1 MLAETTDPSGKSGD
15 NGLPCLP
22 ACLICPPLLGVFG
35 GLFFRSAC
43 TIGRTRLQFAD
54 LVSTAGGRASQ
65 SQRQTEIM
73 VSEQI
78 SAHEHSLVRRLLLGL
93 VSLVCRHP
101 GWVLFVSLALAGA
114 SLGAAATRLQY
125 KTQRN
130 DLISP
135 HKEHQQRWRDYLAEF
150 GDDDDIVVVVKGTDR
165 PRMEKALEA
174 LAARVQAQPD
184 LFDRLF
190 YKVDLRSLRNR
201 ALLFLSTEEIRAIQH
216 HLEDMGQLLKHG
228 WISWKL
234 LTLSS
239 LLQEAVQRTAKMKPG
254 APLTADDEVFLT
266 QLWNIT
272 RNAKDVIVDP
282 AKYKTPWGSLIARP
296 PEQKDLLAEPQY
308 FFSDPPATGEKS
320 ARPAGETL
328 AFLLV
333 RPIKEEGSFTY
344 ALKSV
349 TAIRDIVEQTRLEYP
364 GVEFGVTGLPVLETD
379 EMTAADHDTRLASWL
394 AVAGVSL
401 LFLLVY
407 RGIWYPLLTVATL
420 LIGTAWAL
428 GWLTLTVGHLN
439 ILSATF
445 AVMLIGMGDYG
456 VLWVMRYE
464 QARRAGADVRTALL
478 HTATHVA
485 IGNLTAACTL
495 ALAFFAAMFADF
507 QAVAELGWI
516 AGCGVLLCA
525 FACFTILP
533 ALLMLFD
540 RRRLERAGSVS
551 NGPSAVAYASSLLT
565 HPATDAWLPG
575 LARRARWVVAAGLI
589 LMIGL
594 GYAAWKGVR
603 YDHNLLHLQAR
614 DLDSVK
620 WELTLIEHTAGANWH
635 AVSYTATPQE
645 ALALKARYEKLPEV
659 SRVVEAASLVPQ
671 DQDAKVPLLAD
682 IQRRLADLPKRG
694 EVIPH
699 LRPQSRTLLTCLN
712 TLAEKLQPL
721 ASSACGPDGKPTTL
735 LTDLRES
742 VWNLHRQILLVP
754 AEVVEKR
761 LQEFEQRLAGDLAE
775 DLHRLREVAA
785 PQPIT
790 LADLP
795 TAFRDRYVGRS
806 GKWLLRVFARHSLWE
821 FPQLEQF
828 TQQIHAVDPTATGKP
843 FGTVEGLRA
852 MKNGLERAGFYAF
865 LVIVAV
871 LWLDFRSWKRT
882 AVAVAPLVVAVLFSL
897 GILGL
902 FGVPLNPA
910 NMIAF
915 PLILGVGVD
924 NGVHILHDYLLRRR
938 PHPTLPQVGGGQGGG
953 ISYAIGRGVLVKAL
967 TTMIGFGTLMIASER
982 GLVGLGLI
990 LTLGVGCSMLTALI
1004 FLPAAL
1010 HLWAARRLAAKP
1022 SVAQPLP
1029 QKSALRSAA

>member
-1 MLAETTDPSGKSGD
+1 M
-15 NGLPCLP
+15 
-22 ACLICPPLLGVFG
+22 F
-35 GLFFRSAC
+35 
-43 TIGRTRLQFAD
+43 
-54 LVSTAGGRASQ
+54 
-65 SQRQTEIM
+65 
-73 VSEQI
+73 SEQI
-78 SAHEHSLVRRLLLGL
+78 SPHEHSLVRRLLLGL
-93 VSLVCRHP
+93 VSLVCRFP
-101 GWVLFVSLALAGA
+101 CVVLLVSVSLAGA
-114 SLGAAATRLQY
+114 SLWSAATRLEY

-135 HKEHQQRWRDYLAEF
+135 HKENQKRWREYLAEF
-150 GDDDDIVVVVKGTDR
+150 GDDDDIVLVVKGTDR
-165 PRMEKALEA
+165 ALMEKALEA
-174 LAARVQAQPD
+174 LAARVQAKPE

-201 ALLFLSTEEIRAIQH
+201 ALMFLPVEEIRAIQH
-216 HLEDMGQLLKHG
+216 HLDDMGQLLKHG

-239 LLQEAVQRTAKMKPG
+239 LLQEAVQRTSKMKPSV
-254 APLTADDEVFLT
+254 PLSPDDEVFLT

-272 RNAKDVIVDP
+272 RNAKEVLVDP
-282 AKYKTPWGSLIARP
+282 GKYKTPWGSLLARP
-296 PEQKDLLAEPQY
+296 PQQKDLLAEPQY
-308 FFSDPPATGEKS
+308 FFSDPPSTEKT
-320 ARPAGETL
+320 AAPPAAETL

-333 RPIKEEGSFTY
+333 RPLKEEGSFTS
-344 ALKSV
+344 ALRGV
-349 TAIRDIVEQTRLEYP
+349 TAIRDIVEETSRHFP

-394 AVAGVSL
+394 AIAGVSV

-464 QARRAGADVRTALL
+464 QARQRGADVRTALL
-478 HTATHVA
+478 HTTTHVA
-485 IGNLTAACTL
+485 IGNLTAASTL

-525 FACFTILP
+525 CACFTILP
-533 ALLMLFD
+533 SLLVLFD
-540 RRRLERAGSVS
+540 RRKPPVLASAGRKSPVRVTAE
-551 NGPSAVAYASSLLT
+551 GLDTSL
-565 HPATDAWLPG
+565 ANSIQDAWLPG
-575 LARRARWVVAAGLI
+575 LARQARWVTLAGAALA
-589 LMIGL
+589 IGL
-594 GYAAWKGVR
+594 GYAAWRGIG
-603 YDHNLLHLQAR
+603 YDHNLLHMQAR

-635 AVSYTATPQE
+635 AVSYTDTPQQ
-645 ALALKARYEKLPEV
+645 ALDLKARYEKLAEV
-659 SRVVEAASLVPQ
+659 SRVVEAASLVPP
-671 DQDAKVPLLAD
+671 DQETKIPLLAN
-682 IQRRLADLPKRG
+682 IQRSLSDLPKRG
-694 EVIPH
+694 EPIPH
-699 LRPQSRTLLTCLN
+699 PRPRCQTVLLCLDS
-712 TLAEKLQPL
+712 LVERLHPL
-721 ASSACGPDGKPTTL
+721 AGSACGSDGKPTTL

-742 VWNLHRQILLVP
+742 VWGLNRQILLFP
-754 AEVVEKR
+754 SDKVEKR

-775 DLHRLREVAA
+775 DLHRLREVAT
-785 PQPIT
+785 PQPIA

-795 TAFRDRYVGRS
+795 AAFRDRYVGEH

-821 FPQLEQF
+821 YPELEQF
-828 TQQIHAVDPTATGKP
+828 TEQIHAVDPTATGKP
-843 FGTVEGLRA
+843 FGTVEGLRS
-852 MKNGLERAGFYAF
+852 MKGGLQRAGIYAF

-882 AVAVAPLVVAVLFSL
+882 AVAVAPLVLAVLFSL

-938 PHPTLPQVGGGQGGG
+938 PHPTLPQLGGGLGGG

-967 TTMIGFGTLMIASER
+967 TTMIGFGTLMISSER

-1004 FLPAAL
+1004 FLPAVL
-1010 HLWAARRLAAKP
+1010 HLWGAPRRTIGLTSGSPA
-1022 SVAQPLP
+1022 LP
-1029 QKSALRSAA
+1029 ESPALRSAA

>member
-1 MLAETTDPSGKSGD
+1 
-15 NGLPCLP
+15 
-22 ACLICPPLLGVFG
+22 
-35 GLFFRSAC
+35 
-43 TIGRTRLQFAD
+43 
-54 LVSTAGGRASQ
+54 
-65 SQRQTEIM
+65 M
-73 VSEQI
+73 VPEQI
-78 SAHEHSLVRRLLLGL
+78 SPHEHSVVRRLLLGL
-93 VSLVCRHP
+93 VSLVCRYP
-101 GWVLFVSLALAGA
+101 GCVLLLSLGLAGA
-114 SLGAAATRLQY
+114 SLWAAATRLEY

-135 HKEHQQRWRDYLAEF
+135 NKENQKLWRDYLAEF
-150 GDDDDIVVVVKGTDR
+150 GDDDDIVVVVKGIDR
-165 PRMEKALEA
+165 PRMEKALDE
-174 LAARVQAQPD
+174 LAQRVQDRPD

-201 ALLFLSTEEIRAIQH
+201 ALLFLSTEEIQAIRH

-239 LLQEAVQRTAKMKPG
+239 LLQEAVQRTAKMR
-254 APLTADDEVFLT
+254 AAIPLTTSDEVFFT
-266 QLWNIT
+266 QLRNIT
-272 RNAKDVIVDP
+272 RNAKEVLVDP
-282 AKYKTPWGSLIARP
+282 TKYKTPWGSLLARP

-308 FFSDPPATGEKS
+308 FFSDPPASSDK
-320 ARPAGETL
+320 PAPPTEETL

-333 RPIKEEGSFTY
+333 RPIKEEGSFTS

-349 TAIRDIVEQTRLEYP
+349 TTIREIVQQTSPNYP

-379 EMTAADHDTRLASWL
+379 EMSAADHDTRLASWL
-394 AVAGVSL
+394 AIAGVSV

-420 LIGTAWAL
+420 LIGTAWAM

-464 QARRAGADVRTALL
+464 QARKRGADVRTALL
-478 HTATHVA
+478 HTVTHVA
-485 IGNLTAACTL
+485 IGNLTAASTL

-525 FACFTILP
+525 FACFTLLP

-540 RRRLERAGSVS
+540 RRKLERAGSVS
-551 NGPSAVAYASSLLT
+551 GGDQSLAHPSGSLV
-565 HPATDAWLPG
+565 HPTVDAWLPG
-575 LARRARWVVAAGLI
+575 LGRHARWVAVAGVALT
-589 LMIGL
+589 IGL
-594 GYAAWKGVR
+594 SYAAWSGVS
-603 YDHNLLHLQAR
+603 YDHNLLHMQAR

-635 AVSYTATPQE
+635 AVSYTGTPQE
-645 ALALKARYEKLPEV
+645 ALALKAQYEKLPEV
-659 SRVVEAASLVPQ
+659 ARVVEVASLVPQ
-671 DQDAKVPLLAD
+671 DQETKVRMLAD
-682 IQRRLADLPKRG
+682 IQRRLSDLPKRG

-699 LRPQSRTLLTCLN
+699 LRPDSHSLLACLTN
-712 TLAEKLQPL
+712 LAEKLQPL
-721 ASSACGPDGKPTTL
+721 AASACSANGAATTL
-735 LTDLRES
+735 LTELRES
-742 VWNLHRQILLVP
+742 VWNLHRQILLMQADQ
-754 AEVVEKR
+754 AETVERR

-785 PQPIT
+785 PQLIA
-790 LADLP
+790 LSDLP
-795 TAFRDRYVGRS
+795 PALRDRYVGQS

-821 FPQLEQF
+821 FPELEQF
-828 TQQIHAVDPTATGKP
+828 TQRIHTVDPTATGKP
-843 FGTVEGLRA
+843 FGTVEGLRS
-852 MKNGLERAGFYAF
+852 MKNGLLRAGIYAF

-871 LWLDFRSWKRT
+871 LWIDFRCWKRT
-882 AVAVAPLVVAVLFSL
+882 AVAVAPLVLAVVFSL

-902 FGVPLNPA
+902 AELPLNPA

-938 PHPTLPQVGGGQGGG
+938 DRGAN

-967 TTMIGFGTLMIASER
+967 TTMIGFGALMISSER

-990 LTLGVGCSMLTALI
+990 LTLGVGCSMLTALLL
-1004 FLPAAL
+1004 LPAVL
-1010 HLWAARRLAAKP
+1010 HLYNSAKKRRQANVVELAPQHAKDEQQGPVQAA
-1022 SVAQPLP
+1022 
-1029 QKSALRSAA
+1029 RSAA

>member
-1 MLAETTDPSGKSGD
+1 
-15 NGLPCLP
+15 
-22 ACLICPPLLGVFG
+22 
-35 GLFFRSAC
+35 
-43 TIGRTRLQFAD
+43 
-54 LVSTAGGRASQ
+54 
-65 SQRQTEIM
+65 M
-73 VSEQI
+73 VPEPI
-78 SAHEHSLVRRLLLGL
+78 SPHEHSFVRRFLLGL
-93 VSLVCRHP
+93 VSFVCRYP
-101 GWVLFVSLALAGA
+101 GGVLFVSLALAGV
-114 SLGAAATRLQY
+114 SLWAAATQLQY

-165 PRMEKALEA
+165 PRMEKALET
-174 LAARVQAQPD
+174 LAARVQARPE

-216 HLEDMGQLLKHG
+216 HLEDMSQLLKHG

-239 LLQEAVQRTAKMKPG
+239 LLQEAVQRTAKMKPDV
-254 APLTADDEVFLT
+254 PLTADDEVFLT

-272 RNAKDVIVDP
+272 HNAKDVIVDP
-282 AKYKTPWGSLIARP
+282 QKYKTPWGSLLARP
-296 PEQKDLLAEPQY
+296 PQQKDMLAEPQY
-308 FFSDPPATGEKS
+308 FFSDPPVTDETP
-320 ARPAGETL
+320 ARPAKETL
-328 AFLLV
+328 AFLLM

-349 TAIRDIVEQTRLEYP
+349 TAIRDIVEQTRAEFP
-364 GVEFGVTGLPVLETD
+364 GIAFGVTGLPVLETD
-379 EMTAADHDTRLASWL
+379 EMAAADHDTRLASWL
-394 AVAGVSL
+394 AIAGVSV

-407 RGIWYPLLTVATL
+407 RGIWYPLLTVVTL

-464 QARRAGADVRTALL
+464 QARRRGVDVRSALL

-533 ALLMLFD
+533 ALLVIFD
-540 RRRLERAGSVS
+540 RRRTGERPTSADWCIPYQPTNAGRS
-551 NGPSAVAYASSLLT
+551 P
-565 HPATDAWLPG
+565 DAWLPG
-575 LARRARWVVAAGLI
+575 LARRARWVVLAGLV
-589 LMIGL
+589 LTIGL
-594 GYAAWKGVR
+594 GYAAWKGVS

-614 DLDSVK
+614 DLDAVK

-635 AVSYTATPQE
+635 AVSYTDTPQE

-659 SRVVEAASLVPQ
+659 SRVVEAASLLPQ
-671 DQDAKVPLLAD
+671 DQEVKVPLLAD
-682 IQRRLADLPKRG
+682 IQRRLSDLPKRG
-694 EVIPH
+694 AIIPH
-699 LRPQSRTLLTCLN
+699 LRPNCRTLLTCLN
-712 TLAEKLQPL
+712 NLAEKLQPL
-721 ASSACGPDGKPTTL
+721 AGSACGANGKPTTL

-742 VWNLHRQILLVP
+742 VWNLHRQILLLP
-754 AEVVEKR
+754 AEIVEKR

-775 DLHRLREVAA
+775 DLHRLREVAM

-938 PHPTLPQVGGGQGGG
+938 PHPSFPQLEGGQGGG

-982 GLVGLGLI
+982 GLAGLGLI

-1004 FLPAAL
+1004 FLPAML
-1010 HLWAARRLAAKP
+1010 HLYGAVTGVCPRPGSMLDRGVDTSRSPVPAA
-1022 SVAQPLP
+1022 
-1029 QKSALRSAA
+1029 RSAA

>member
-1 MLAETTDPSGKSGD
+1 
-15 NGLPCLP
+15 
-22 ACLICPPLLGVFG
+22 
-35 GLFFRSAC
+35 
-43 TIGRTRLQFAD
+43 
-54 LVSTAGGRASQ
+54 
-65 SQRQTEIM
+65 M
-73 VSEQI
+73 VPEQI
-78 SAHEHSLVRRLLLGL
+78 SPHEHSVVRRLLLGL
-93 VSLVCRHP
+93 VSLVCRYP
-101 GWVLFVSLALAGA
+101 GCVLLVSLGLAGA
-114 SLGAAATRLQY
+114 SVWAAATRLQY

-165 PRMEKALEA
+165 PRMEKALDE
-174 LAARVQAQPD
+174 LAVRVQEQSD

-201 ALLFLSTEEIRAIQH
+201 ALMFLPTEDIQAIQH
-216 HLEDMGQLLKHG
+216 HLNDMGQLLKHG

-239 LLQEAVQRTAKMKPG
+239 LLQEAVQRAAKMRTAK
-254 APLTADDEVFLT
+254 PLTISDEVFLT

-272 RNAKDVIVDP
+272 RNAKEVLVDP
-282 AKYKTPWGSLIARP
+282 AKYKTPWGSLLPRP

-308 FFSDPPATGEKS
+308 FFSDPS
-320 ARPAGETL
+320 APGDNPQPSTEDTL

-333 RPIKEEGSFTY
+333 RPIKEEGSFTC

-349 TAIRDIVEQTRLEYP
+349 KAIREIVEQTKPNYP

-379 EMTAADHDTRLASWL
+379 EMSAADHDTRLASWL
-394 AVAGVSL
+394 AIAGVSV

-420 LIGTAWAL
+420 LIGTAWAM

-464 QARRAGADVRTALL
+464 QARQRGADVRSALL
-478 HTATHVA
+478 HTVTYVA
-485 IGNLTAACTL
+485 IGNLTAASTL

-525 FACFTILP
+525 LACFTLLP

-540 RRRLERAGSVS
+540 RRQLEQAAGV
-551 NGPSAVAYASSLLT
+551 NDGNVATASLT
-565 HPATDAWLPG
+565 HPTADAWLPG
-575 LARRARWVVAAGLI
+575 LPRHARWVALVGLM
-589 LMIGL
+589 LTLGL
-594 GYAAWKGVR
+594 GYAALSGVS
-603 YDHNLLHLQAR
+603 YDHNLLHMQAR

-635 AVSYTATPQE
+635 AVSYTDTPQE
-645 ALALKARYEKLPEV
+645 ALALKSRYEKLPEV
-659 SRVVEAASLVPQ
+659 ARVVEVASLVPQ
-671 DQDAKVPLLAD
+671 EQVTKVGLLAD
-682 IQRRLADLPKRG
+682 IQRRLSDLPKRG
-694 EVIPH
+694 EPIPH
-699 LRPQSRTLLTCLN
+699 LRPNGQTLLTCLN
-712 TLAEKLQPL
+712 NLAEKLQPL
-721 ASSACGPDGKPTTL
+721 AASACGANGTATTL

-742 VWNLHRQILLVP
+742 VWDLHRQILLMP
-754 AEVVEKR
+754 AETVEKR
-761 LQEFEQRLAGDLAE
+761 LQEFEQRLASDLAE
-775 DLHRLREVAA
+775 DLHRLREVAT
-785 PQPIT
+785 PQPIA

-795 TAFRDRYVGRS
+795 PALRDRYVGKS
-806 GKWLLRVFARHSLWE
+806 GKWLLRVFARQSLWE

-843 FGTVEGLRA
+843 FGTVEGLRS
-852 MKNGLERAGFYAF
+852 MKCGLQRAGIYAF

-871 LWLDFRSWKRT
+871 LWIDFRCWKRT
-882 AVAVAPLVVAVLFSL
+882 AVAVAPLVLAVLFSL

-902 FGVPLNPA
+902 FGLPLNPA

-938 PHPTLPQVGGGQGGG
+938 DRGAT

-967 TTMIGFGTLMIASER
+967 TTMIGFGTLMISSER

-990 LTLGVGCSMLTALI
+990 LTLGVGCSMLTALV
-1004 FLPAAL
+1004 FLPAVL
-1010 HLWAARRLAAKP
+1010 HLYAAARKRRQPNVVEMAPQNAADGQRAQVQAAK
-1022 SVAQPLP
+1022 
-1029 QKSALRSAA
+1029 SAA

>member
-1 MLAETTDPSGKSGD
+1 
-15 NGLPCLP
+15 
-22 ACLICPPLLGVFG
+22 
-35 GLFFRSAC
+35 
-43 TIGRTRLQFAD
+43 
-54 LVSTAGGRASQ
+54 
-65 SQRQTEIM
+65 M
-73 VSEQI
+73 VPEQI
-78 SAHEHSLVRRLLLGL
+78 SPHEHSLVRRLLHDL
-93 VSLVCRHP
+93 VSFVCRYP
-101 GWVLFVSLALAGA
+101 WWVLLLSLGMAGA
-114 SLGAAATRLQY
+114 SLWAAATRLQY
-125 KTQRN
+125 KTQRD
-130 DLISP
+130 DLVSP
-135 HKEHQQRWRDYLAEF
+135 HKEHQQRWREYLDEF

-165 PRMEKALEA
+165 PRMEKALDA
-174 LAARVQAQPD
+174 LAARVQARPD

-201 ALLFLSTEEIRAIQH
+201 ALLFLSTAEIRAIQH

-239 LLQEAVQRTAKMKPG
+239 LLQEAVQRANAMKPA
-254 APLTADDEVFLT
+254 APLTSDNEVFLT

-272 RNAKDVIVDP
+272 RNAKDVIIDP
-282 AKYKTPWGSLIARP
+282 DKYKTPWGSLLARP

-308 FFSDPPATGEKS
+308 FFSDPDA
-320 ARPAGETL
+320 AGETL

-333 RPIKEEGSFTY
+333 RPIKEDGSFTY
-344 ALKSV
+344 ALNSV
-349 TAIRDIVEQTRLEYP
+349 TAIRRIVAETTPNYP

-379 EMTAADHDTRLASWL
+379 EMTAADRDTRLASWL
-394 AVAGVSL
+394 AIAGVSV

-464 QARRAGADVRTALL
+464 QARRRGADVRTALL
-478 HTATHVA
+478 HTVRHVA
-485 IGNLTAACTL
+485 IGNLTAATTL

-533 ALLMLFD
+533 ALLVIFD
-540 RRRLERAGSVS
+540 KRQHLAFGEPAAPAAGLSLWKLHPAADAAGS
-551 NGPSAVAYASSLLT
+551 P
-565 HPATDAWLPG
+565 DAWLPG
-575 LARRARWVVAAGLI
+575 LARHARWVALAGLA
-589 LMIGL
+589 LTIGL
-594 GYAAWKGVR
+594 GYAAWRGVN

-635 AVSYTATPQE
+635 AVSYTDTPQE

-659 SRVVEAASLVPQ
+659 ARVVEVASLVPQ
-671 DQDAKVPLLAD
+671 DQGTKIPLLAD
-682 IQRRLADLPKRG
+682 IQRRLSDLPKRG
-694 EVIPH
+694 AVIPH
-699 LRPQSRTLLTCLN
+699 LRPKSHALLSCLN
-712 TLAEKLQPL
+712 NLAHKLQPL
-721 ASSACGPDGKPTTL
+721 TASARGSNGKPSTL

-742 VWNLHRQILLVP
+742 VWNLHRQILLLP
-754 AEVVEKR
+754 AETVDKR
-761 LQEFEQRLAGDLAE
+761 LQQFEQRLAGDLAE
-775 DLHRLREVAA
+775 DLHRLREVATPEA
-785 PQPIT
+785 IA

-795 TAFRDRYVGRS
+795 PALRDRYVGQN
-806 GKWLLRVFARHSLWE
+806 GKWLLRVFARQSLWE

-828 TQQIHAVDPTATGKP
+828 TQQIHTVDSTATGKP
-843 FGTVEGLRA
+843 FGTVEGLRS
-852 MKNGLERAGFYAF
+852 MKNGLQRAGIYAF
-865 LVIVAV
+865 FVIVAV

-882 AVAVAPLVVAVLFSL
+882 AVAVAPLVLAVLFSL

-924 NGVHILHDYLLRRR
+924 NGVHILHDYLLRRDR
-938 PHPTLPQVGGGQGGG
+938 GAT

-982 GLVGLGLI
+982 GLAGLGLI

-1004 FLPAAL
+1004 FLPAVL
-1010 HLWAARRLAAKP
+1010 HLWATRRTAATALV
-1022 SVAQPLP
+1022 SQPLP
-1029 QKSALRSAA
+1029 QQSALRSAA

>member
-1 MLAETTDPSGKSGD
+1 
-15 NGLPCLP
+15 
-22 ACLICPPLLGVFG
+22 
-35 GLFFRSAC
+35 
-43 TIGRTRLQFAD
+43 
-54 LVSTAGGRASQ
+54 
-65 SQRQTEIM
+65 M
-73 VSEQI
+73 VPEPI
-78 SAHEHSLVRRLLLGL
+78 SPHEHSVVRRLLQGL
-93 VSLVCRHP
+93 VAFVCRYP
-101 GWVLFVSLALAGA
+101 GWVLLVSLSLAGA
-114 SLGAAATRLQY
+114 SLWAAATQLQY

-135 HKEHQQRWRDYLAEF
+135 HKEHQQRWREYLTEF

-165 PRMEKALEA
+165 PRMEKALEQ
-174 LAARVQAQPD
+174 LAARVQERPD

-201 ALLFLSTEEIRAIQH
+201 ALLFLPAEEIRAIQH
-216 HLEDMGQLLKHG
+216 HLDDMGQLLKHG

-239 LLQEAVQRTAKMKPG
+239 LLQEAVQRTSKMKP
-254 APLTADDEVFLT
+254 AVPLTSDDEVFLT

-272 RNAKDVIVDP
+272 RNAKDVLVDP
-282 AKYKTPWGSLIARP
+282 HKYKTPWGSLMARP
-296 PEQKDLLAEPQY
+296 PQQKDLLAEPQF
-308 FFSDPPATGEKS
+308 FFSDPPDKPQDP
-320 ARPAGETL
+320 PAGETL

-333 RPIKEEGSFTY
+333 RPIKEEGSFTS

-349 TAIRDIVEQTRLEYP
+349 TEIRTIVDETRVHYH
-364 GVEFGVTGLPVLETD
+364 GIEFGVTGLPVLETD

-394 AVAGVSL
+394 AIAGVTV

-420 LIGTAWAL
+420 LIGTAWAM

-464 QARRAGADVRTALL
+464 QARQRGADVRTALL
-478 HTATHVA
+478 HTVTHVA
-485 IGNLTAACTL
+485 IGNLTAASTL

-533 ALLMLFD
+533 ALLVLFD
-540 RRRLERAGSVS
+540 RRPKKMKDEGKRMNQDLADSSFIFR
-551 NGPSAVAYASSLLT
+551 PSSLK
-565 HPATDAWLPG
+565 DAWLPR
-575 LARRARWVVAAGLI
+575 LAAHARWVTVVGLA
-589 LMIGL
+589 LAVGL
-594 GYAAWKGVR
+594 GYAAWNGIS
-603 YDHNLLHLQAR
+603 YDHNLLHMQAR

-635 AVSYTATPQE
+635 AVSYTDTPQE

-659 SRVVEAASLVPQ
+659 ARVVEAASLVPQ
-671 DQDAKVPLLAD
+671 EQALKIPLLAD
-682 IQRRLADLPKRG
+682 IQRRLSDLPPRG
-694 EVIPH
+694 EVIHH
-699 LRPQSRTLLTCLN
+699 LRPKRQTLLTCLDN
-712 TLAEKLQPL
+712 LVEKLHPL
-721 ASSACGPDGKPTTL
+721 AGSACGANGKPTTL

-742 VWNLHRQILLVP
+742 AWTLHRQILLLP
-754 AEVVEKR
+754 AETVEKR

-775 DLHRLREVAA
+775 DLHRLREVAT
-785 PQPIT
+785 PQPIA

-795 TAFRDRYVGRS
+795 PAFRDRYVGRS
-806 GKWLLRVFARHSLWE
+806 GKWLLRVFARQSLWE
-821 FPQLEQF
+821 FPELEQF
-828 TQQIHAVDPTATGKP
+828 TQQIHAIDPTATGKP
-843 FGTVEGLRA
+843 FGTVEGLRS
-852 MKNGLERAGFYAF
+852 MKNGLQRAGIYAF

-871 LWLDFRSWKRT
+871 LWIDFRSWKRT
-882 AVAVAPLVVAVLFSL
+882 AVAVAPLVLAVIFSL

-938 PHPTLPQVGGGQGGG
+938 DRGAT

-1004 FLPAAL
+1004 FLPAVL
-1010 HLWAARRLAAKP
+1010 HLWSAHRPVTMP
-1022 SVAQPLP
+1022 SVSPSLAENP
-1029 QKSALRSAA
+1029 ALRSAA